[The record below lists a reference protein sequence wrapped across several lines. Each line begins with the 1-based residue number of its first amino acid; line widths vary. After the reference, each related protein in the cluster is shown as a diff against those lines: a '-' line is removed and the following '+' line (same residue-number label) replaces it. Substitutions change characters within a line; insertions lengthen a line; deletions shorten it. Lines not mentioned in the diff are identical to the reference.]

1 MPTNNSVLSFL
12 CFSPR
17 NRNKAV
23 EIHKNFIKGI
33 WQSVFNAY
41 PFTHLRSLWLFPY
54 FLTEVQVII
63 YGIMELLLN
72 VFDAPC

>member
-1 MPTNNSVLSFL
+1 
-12 CFSPR
+12 
-17 NRNKAV
+17 
-23 EIHKNFIKGI
+23 
-33 WQSVFNAY
+33 
-41 PFTHLRSLWLFPY
+41 LRSLWLFPY